1 MNKLTV
7 DPRIKR
13 IAEAKEIICSC
24 IIFSIHDK
32 TNSNISTF
40 VIEYITD
47 DFLSVQA
54 VVQQY
59 ICNGNMSGKVRGY
72 GGQNVLKDNEF
83 YNKKIYYYYDTSSY
97 LWDPVAN
104 APADVLSSCFVE
116 YNIPPEPI
124 KAMLEDFIEHLASGE
139 PTTSELFEKSTFAS
153 TNTIQERLAQEE
165 HLKCFF
171 DLIDTEYFD
180 KKLF

>member
-1 MNKLTV
+1 MNKITV

-32 TNSNISTF
+32 TNSDYRTF

-47 DFLSVQA
+47 DFPSVETVA
-54 VVQQY
+54 HEY
-59 ICNGNMSGKVRGY
+59 ITNGNMSGKVRAY
-72 GGQNVLKDNEF
+72 GSEIVLRDNEF
-83 YNKKIYYYYDTSSY
+83 YNKKIFYYYDTSSY

-116 YNIPPEPI
+116 YNVPTEPI
-124 KAMLEDFIEHLASGE
+124 KAMLDDFIEHIIAGE
-139 PTTSELFEKSTFAS
+139 PESSQLFEKSMFAPMD
-153 TNTIQERLAQEE
+153 TINERLAKEE

-171 DLIDTEYFD
+171 DLVDTEYFD